1 MDNKKFVTYAH
12 MCNHYP
18 DDEIKHYQNPI
29 NLCGQPPG
37 HYPISQSQLT
47 SISIDYF
54 CLLLKFMYML
64 YILMSVSLN
73 FIFGRLM
80 RTCWM
85 QSIIHSFQCYIASNV
100 WTYDFFI
107 SLAVDS
113 ILSCCFILSVTN
125 RTSLN
130 ILVQFCIYLAGKI
143 LTYIC
148 LGLENHGNCLT
159 RLFSSQHPVLS
170 TLPI

>member
-1 MDNKKFVTYAH
+1 

-64 YILMSVSLN
+64 YILMLVSLN
-73 FIFGRLM
+73 FIFGKIDAYLLNAINNPFISM
-80 RTCWM
+80 LHC
-85 QSIIHSFQCYIASNV
+85 FQCVNV
-100 WTYDFFI
+100 
-107 SLAVDS
+107 
-113 ILSCCFILSVTN
+113 
-125 RTSLN
+125 
-130 ILVQFCIYLAGKI
+130 
-143 LTYIC
+143 
-148 LGLENHGNCLT
+148 
-159 RLFSSQHPVLS
+159 
-170 TLPI
+170 